1 MKKKH
6 HTKKKAHRNNG
17 SGGAGGG
24 GASHPRPRPRPRPR
38 SLASRLPRLPKRAP
52 PPDWKTVGAAIAGG
66 AGGAVIGGL
75 VVNQKILSPEAVGL
89 GLALGGG
96 ATAYLADGVT
106 RVVAMGAA
114 SAGAGQLALALMAKQ
129 AVKSAA
135 NHNAP
140 QGAQPQSGQPA
151 AQMPAPPP
159 AVEPPSRRSATGG
172 GVVLDLFRDAATD
185 LDMFDDEWR
194 FGMRD
199 DPRDASEPFVIDIDE
214 AA

>member
-6 HTKKKAHRNNG
+6 HPKKKGHRNNG
-17 SGGAGGG
+17 SGEAG
-24 GASHPRPRPRPRPR
+24 GASHPRPRPRPRA
-38 SLASRLPRLPKRAP
+38 LAPRLPRLPKRAP
-52 PPDWKTVGAAIAGG
+52 APDWKTVGAAIAGG

-135 NHNAP
+135 NHPAP
-140 QGAQPQSGQPA
+140 QGAQPA
-151 AQMPAPPP
+151 AQIPAPSP
-159 AVEPPSRRSATGG
+159 AVEPPPRRSATGG

-185 LDMFDDEWR
+185 LDMFEDEWR

-199 DPRDASEPFVIDIDE
+199 DPRDAAEPFVIDIDE

>member
-6 HTKKKAHRNNG
+6 HSKKKGHRNNG
-17 SGGAGGG
+17 SGGAE
-24 GASHPRPRPRPRPR
+24 GASHPRPRHRPR

-66 AGGAVIGGL
+66 AGFAVIGGL
-75 VVNQKILSPEAVGL
+75 VVNQKILSPEAVGV
-89 GLALGGG
+89 GLTLGGG
-96 ATAYLADGVT
+96 ATAYLAGGVT

-159 AVEPPSRRSATGG
+159 AVAPPRQESHG

-199 DPRDASEPFVIDIDE
+199 DPRDAAEPFVIDIDE